1 MISNNIMVFSKE
13 KHGNNYVAKN
23 FRVKEFA
30 CQDKSDPIFI
40 SAELVEVLQDVRDY
54 FGRAVSINSAYRNPT
69 HNKKVGGVVNSYH
82 LYGMAAD
89 IVVSGVPARNVY
101 NYLCGK
107 YPDKYG
113 IGRYETFTHIDVRP
127 IFSRWKN

>member
-40 SAELVEVLQDVRDY
+40 SSELVEVLQDVRNY

-89 IVVSGVPARNVY
+89 IVVGGVPARNVY
-101 NYLCGK
+101 NYLCSK

-113 IGRYETFTHIDVRP
+113 VGRYETFTHIDVRP
-127 IFSRWKN
+127 IFARWKG

>member
-13 KHGNNYVAKN
+13 RHGNNYVAKN

-40 SAELVEVLQDVRDY
+40 SAELVEVLQDVRNY

-69 HNKKVGGVVNSYH
+69 HNKKVGGVANSYH

-101 NYLCGK
+101 NYLCSK
-107 YPDKYG
+107 YHDKYG